1 MVKKKKK
8 GPAYA
13 RTKPFYSL
21 GRVKKLVKI
30 GKVLIRGNARDGARD
45 SFEWEV
51 SDILD
56 ALNKL
61 QIKHFHK
68 REESN
73 FTPKIPFDFYKA
85 HDLKGEDVYTHF
97 YIDNDIDMLIV
108 DSFKKI

>member
-1 MVKKKKK
+1 MVKKGERKRT
-8 GPAYA
+8 YN

-21 GRVKKLVKI
+21 GRVKKLVKT
-30 GKVLIRGNARDGARD
+30 GKVLIRRNALDGARD
-45 SFEWEV
+45 SFGWDV
-51 SDILD
+51 SDMLD

-61 QIKHFHK
+61 QIKHFYK